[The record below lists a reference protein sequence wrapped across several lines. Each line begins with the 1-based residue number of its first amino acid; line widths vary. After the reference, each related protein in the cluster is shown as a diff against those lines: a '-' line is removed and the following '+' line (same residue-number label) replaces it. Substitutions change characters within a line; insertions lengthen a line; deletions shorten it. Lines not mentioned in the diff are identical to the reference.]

1 MRFQY
6 SFRHMRTS
14 EALQANFERKVAG
27 AIEPLIQAS
36 SPIRVTFLVEN
47 DLFKMHVELHA
58 RDHSLV
64 EVKEASGD
72 MQKTIDL
79 AVETLF
85 GILTRSKDRQVAHH
99 AKRNALTLGAEPS
112 KTAAT
117 EEAWAEDE
125 ELAEGDDYTPAVAA
139 RS

>member
-1 MRFQY
+1 
-6 SFRHMRTS
+6 MRTS

-36 SPIRVTFLVEN
+36 SPIRVTFLVEH
-47 DLFKMHVELHA
+47 DLFKIHVELHA

-64 EVKEASGD
+64 EVKEASDD

-85 GILTRSKDRQVAHH
+85 GILSRSKDKQVQHH
-99 AKRNALTLGAEPS
+99 GQRRGFPAPAMRG
-112 KTAAT
+112 T
-117 EEAWAEDE
+117 ESPASSEDNWLE
-125 ELAEGDDYTPAVAA
+125 DDGFADGEDFVPAYA